1 MQDYPLYKTDTE
13 AGLIAD
19 VKVAL
24 DENVSSEELA
34 SLHDLDTLT
43 IDEIIRSKVEDAA
56 RLVHLYAD
64 HSLLNEGMLNTA
76 TPATK
81 TVGGWKRFIFTLP
94 DDFLRLVTANVT
106 GWDYPVTEAIDESHP
121 NYAQQFSS
129 YGGIHGNPQH
139 PVACIVRSGNQ
150 IGDSFGKRQLVLFSV
165 PSSALNASPEY
176 SYIPRPEIH
185 TNDNDVEVITLCPRL
200 MRAVVCRTASLAA
213 MTLAMGDAAAAL
225 LAMSNTLAGIVTTTE
240 GAR

>member
-1 MQDYPLYKTDTE
+1 MVDNIVEE
-13 AGLIAD
+13 AR
-19 VKVAL
+19 VAL
-24 DENVSSEELA
+24 DRNNNSTPLA
-34 SLHDLDTLT
+34 SLGDVDTLT

-64 HSLLNEGMLNTA
+64 HSLLDEGILSAA

-81 TVGGWKRFIFTLP
+81 TVGGWKRFIYTLP
-94 DDFLRLVTANVT
+94 DEFLRLVTANVT

-121 NYAQQFSS
+121 NYAQQFSQ

-165 PSSALNASPEY
+165 PSSAQNASPEY
-176 SYIPRPEIH
+176 SYITRPTIH
-185 TNDNDVEVITLCPRL
+185 TNDNDVEVINLCPRL
-200 MRAVVCRTASLAA
+200 MRAVVYRTASLAA

>member
-1 MQDYPLYKTDTE
+1 MVDNIVEE
-13 AGLIAD
+13 AR
-19 VKVAL
+19 VAL
-24 DENVSSEELA
+24 DRNNNSTPLA
-34 SLHDLDTLT
+34 SLGDVDTLT

-64 HSLLNEGMLNTA
+64 HSLLDEGILSAA

-81 TVGGWKRFIFTLP
+81 TVGGWKRFIYTLP
-94 DDFLRLVTANVT
+94 DEFLRLVTANVT
-106 GWDYPVTEAIDESHP
+106 GWDYPVTETIDESSSLF
-121 NYAQQFSS
+121 AQQFSR

-165 PSSALNASPEY
+165 PSSAQNASPEY
-176 SYIPRPEIH
+176 SYITRPTIH
-185 TNDNDVEVITLCPRL
+185 TNDNDVEVINLCPRL